1 MDIKTLTVDIS
12 KNFQHVCA
20 FDSEG
25 KLLSKKVYKREGFHK
40 LLNDTKPCTVVMEAC
55 GGAHHWART
64 AKSYGHNAK
73 LIAPKFV
80 KRFVDQGKKNDF
92 EDALAI
98 YEAASRPRARF
109 VAIKSQEQQE
119 IAFLHRSRSRLI
131 GDRTQ
136 LVNQIHAYVCELG
149 YKAPKARMALRKYV
163 HELCDPFS
171 YGQENEGAKK
181 ILLLERIRAELLLML
196 EELAQKDMRIKEL
209 DKVLLR
215 VASSNPISVKLME
228 VPGIGPITATAL
240 LCEVGNFNI
249 FDSGREFAAWLG
261 LVPKQNTTGGN
272 IKLGSITKAGNQY
285 LRRLLIHGGRSLYS
299 LTKTKEEVHTKSL
312 QWMKNLCGRA
322 HANVAVV
329 AMANKLA
336 RIVWAIIVHD
346 RRYDP
351 AHISMPP
358 VHLKKQCF
366 NH

>member
-20 FDSEG
+20 FDSGG
-25 KLLSKKVYKREGFHK
+25 KLLFKKVCKRENFQK
-40 LLNDTKPCTVVMEAC
+40 LLSDTKSCTVVMEAC

-80 KRFVDQGKKNDF
+80 KRFVEQGKKNDF

-98 YEAASRPRARF
+98 YEASSRPRARF
-109 VAIKSQEQQE
+109 VAIKSLEQQE
-119 IAFLHRSRSRLI
+119 VTFLHRSRSRLI
-131 GDRTQ
+131 QDRTQ

-163 HELCDPFS
+163 HELCDPS
-171 YGQENEGAKK
+171 SHDPENQQTKK
-181 ILLLERIRAELLLML
+181 TPLLERIRAELLLML
-196 EELAQKDMRIKEL
+196 EELSQKDMRIKDL
-209 DKVLLR
+209 DKILLQI
-215 VASSNPISVKLME
+215 ASSNPIAIKLLE

-240 LCEVGNFNI
+240 LCEVGDFNI

-272 IKLGSITKAGNQY
+272 VKLGSITKAGNRY
-285 LRRLLIHGGRSLYS
+285 LRGLLIHGGRSLYS
-299 LTKTKEEVHTKSL
+299 LTKTKGEVHLKSL

-322 HANVAVV
+322 HTNIAVV

-346 RRYDP
+346 RKYDP
-351 AHISMPP
+351 TFISKPP
-358 VHLKKQCF
+358 VRLRQQTH
-366 NH
+366 